1 MTTTMSE
8 NTEPRPA
15 SPGTGPVT
23 GPVTRPPLVR
33 PRDGRMVAGVCAG
46 LAAHFG
52 IDVNRVR
59 LGFAAVTIFW
69 GVGALIYLIAWAV
82 IPEPDGKSIVQNLTR
97 KPR

>member
-8 NTEPRPA
+8 NND
-15 SPGTGPVT
+15 PGTVSQSNGHVT
-23 GPVTRPPLVR
+23 GPAKPPLVR

-59 LGFAAVTIFW
+59 LGFAAFTIFW

-82 IPEPDGKSIVQNLTR
+82 IPEPDGKSIVGNLTR